1 MRFSRTKSATGA
13 TQYQAEGV
21 TFRYTVERDGKDWLL
36 TIRRLETVAGIRVA
50 VQGRPVEETTADR
63 MTTCKDIATEFEA
76 LGDGYRSADHGHRER
91 FTEAVLRAYGDA
103 SSSREEEGLTQAP
116 DSSNVP
122 SRNTT
127 NEHTN
132 QGEITMAAKTT
143 TDTKPSAAEIKA
155 DVETALEALTTA
167 DTQDKVDGL
176 SAQIQES
183 LKGLRVNQRV
193 GLEMRRK
200 EAVAEATDRL
210 KEAAKPSTEVATKP
224 KASASWMEMKG
235 GEEEAKKLMEA
246 GVSRIREGAE
256 IGLKAADL
264 FKEVANVIFVGR
276 LRLEN
281 KAGLPDITG
290 RSQGARNLSTDM
302 FTEAKK
308 TVAED
313 QVDLLEFHASLAK
326 GVQNRMTDVTVE
338 FLRKLAGLS
347 WEDAAELF
355 PFLAGEGVKRI
366 LAKMGPEAPE
376 DADPETLV
384 RYVYAQNGI
393 DLPTETRAE
402 LAARKRAEA
411 KELENK
417 KEEAPEGEGE
427 GEGEGQEDTHTPAE
441 EKLLA
446 DAAKLADTVKKLG
459 AKGKKLEPE
468 LKAALK
474 ARLDDALK
482 ELAVA
487 SAALA

>member
-1 MRFSRTKSATGA
+1 M
-13 TQYQAEGV
+13 
-21 TFRYTVERDGKDWLL
+21 
-36 TIRRLETVAGIRVA
+36 
-50 VQGRPVEETTADR
+50 
-63 MTTCKDIATEFEA
+63 
-76 LGDGYRSADHGHRER
+76 
-91 FTEAVLRAYGDA
+91 
-103 SSSREEEGLTQAP
+103 TQAP

-122 SRNTT
+122 YRNTT

-132 QGEITMAAKTT
+132 QGETTMAAKTT
-143 TDTKPSAAEIKA
+143 TDTPKPSAAEIKA
-155 DVETALEALTTA
+155 DVETALEAMATV
-167 DTQDKVDGL
+167 DTQEKVDGL

-200 EAVAEATDRL
+200 EAVAEATDRI
-210 KEAAKPSTEVATKP
+210 KKATKEEAAKPSTEVATKP
-224 KASASWMEMKG
+224 KASSSWTEMKG

-355 PFLAGEGVKRI
+355 PFLAN
-366 LAKMGPEAPE
+366 GPEEGDENATPE
-376 DADPETLV
+376 DAV
-384 RYVYAQNGI
+384 RKVYALSGI

-417 KEEAPEGEGE
+417 KEEAPEGDSGE
-427 GEGEGQEDTHTPAE
+427 GEGEEEGTQEDTHTPAE